1 MAMPWPASSFMGVGQ
16 PALALGEAV
25 AVEDPFGV
33 SAGVEGLD
41 AAHPEAKKAV
51 RQTATKFARMPLGR

>member
-1 MAMPWPASSFMGVGQ
+1 MGVGQ

-25 AVEDPFGV
+25 TVEDPFGV

-51 RQTATKFARMPLGR
+51 SQIATKVARMPLGR